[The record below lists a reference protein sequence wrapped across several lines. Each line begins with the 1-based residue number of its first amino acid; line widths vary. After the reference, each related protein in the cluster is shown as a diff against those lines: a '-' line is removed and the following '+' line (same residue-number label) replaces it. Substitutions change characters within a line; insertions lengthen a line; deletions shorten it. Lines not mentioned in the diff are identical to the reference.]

1 MARPKEWEIVWEA
14 VGLTNSERSWLFL
27 KPTGPLRDATHW
39 TSRIG
44 SLIGLYFVR
53 MSQTAEAGFS
63 CLTHGVIT
71 FSMASFV
78 FTFVFP
84 QPKDSKT
91 FKTSLLVSVQP
102 GYAKVKFTVAVQY
115 SNSHLACRGGKCRNH
130 GLPLWSYNLFPKF
143 TVFKPEPS
151 GKKYMKCKDS
161 KRRVIRYS
169 FATKIV
175 V

>member
-1 MARPKEWEIVWEA
+1 
-14 VGLTNSERSWLFL
+14 
-27 KPTGPLRDATHW
+27 
-39 TSRIG
+39 
-44 SLIGLYFVR
+44 

-63 CLTHGVIT
+63 SLTHGVIT

-115 SNSHLACRGGKCRNH
+115 SNSHLAWWRALNVEHRCSAAEGPWSQGRHDASVAPLPGYPSATRLGSADQG
-130 GLPLWSYNLFPKF
+130 GLPVAEAL
-143 TVFKPEPS
+143 
-151 GKKYMKCKDS
+151 
-161 KRRVIRYS
+161 
-169 FATKIV
+169 
-175 V
+175 